1 MRRSNNIKIFSKII
15 FIQYHNITKL
25 LLYKFSKKL
34 KILQKDMKY
43 TISNN

>member
-25 LLYKFSKKL
+25 LLYKFKK
-34 KILQKDMKY
+34 KIENPPKGY
-43 TISNN
+43 EITISNN